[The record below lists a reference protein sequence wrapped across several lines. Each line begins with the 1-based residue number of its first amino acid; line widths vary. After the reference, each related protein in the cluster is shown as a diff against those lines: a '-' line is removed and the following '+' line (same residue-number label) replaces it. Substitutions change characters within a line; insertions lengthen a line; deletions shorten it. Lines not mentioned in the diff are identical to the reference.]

1 MTKTILC
8 CTLVMSKVLK
18 PIFKLITMKNLIASA
33 LLFSGSLFAQE
44 NFHSEFNF
52 FGHNYT
58 AVVNKG
64 LFAKWVL
71 DEEKSFYLAPDST
84 TSELMTVIQWT
95 SHRQQLK
102 SKGFNEIDS
111 RYYWNHNTKT
121 VVMLLKDPHERT
133 GLLHVSTEYG
143 TNIQ

>member
-1 MTKTILC
+1 
-8 CTLVMSKVLK
+8 
-18 PIFKLITMKNLIASA
+18 MKHLIAAA

-44 NFHSEFNF
+44 NFNSEFNF

-71 DEEKSFYLAPDST
+71 AEEKSFYLAPDST
-84 TSELMTVIQWT
+84 ISELMTVVQWT
-95 SHRQQLK
+95 SRRQQLK
-102 SKGFNEIDS
+102 SNGFNEIDS
-111 RYYWNHNTKT
+111 RYYWNPNTKT
-121 VVMLLKDPHERT
+121 VVMLFDERHKKT

-143 TNIQ
+143 TNIR

>member
-1 MTKTILC
+1 
-8 CTLVMSKVLK
+8 
-18 PIFKLITMKNLIASA
+18 MKHLIAAA

-71 DEEKSFYLAPDST
+71 AEEKSYYLAPDST
-84 TSELMTVIQWT
+84 TSELMNIGQWN
-95 SHRQQLK
+95 SRRQQLK
-102 SKGFNEIDS
+102 SSGFNEIDS
-111 RYYWNHNTKT
+111 RYYWNPTTKT
-121 VVMLLKDPHERT
+121 VVMLLKDPHKRT

-143 TNIQ
+143 TDIR

>member
-1 MTKTILC
+1 MK
-8 CTLVMSKVLK
+8 KPVL
-18 PIFKLITMKNLIASA
+18 AA
-33 LLFSGSLFAQE
+33 LLCVSLSAVAQE

-71 DEEKSFYLAPDST
+71 AEEKSYYLAPDST

-95 SHRQQLK
+95 SHRQMLK
-102 SKGFNEIDS
+102 SNGFNEIDS
-111 RYYWNHNTKT
+111 RYYWNPNTKT
-121 VVMLLKDPHERT
+121 VVMVLKERHKKT

-143 TNIQ
+143 TDIR

>member
-1 MTKTILC
+1 
-8 CTLVMSKVLK
+8 
-18 PIFKLITMKNLIASA
+18 MKHLIAAA
-33 LLFSGSLFAQE
+33 LLFSGSLLAQE

-71 DEEKSFYLAPDST
+71 AEEKSFYLAPDST
-84 TSELMTVIQWT
+84 TSELMTVGQWN
-95 SHRQQLK
+95 SRRQQLK
-102 SKGFNEIDS
+102 SNGFNEIDS
-111 RYYWNHNTKT
+111 RYYWNPNTKT
-121 VVMLLKDPHERT
+121 VVMLLKDPHKRT

-143 TNIQ
+143 TDIR